1 MYPMSSFFGFLN
13 LGKRDSMWK
22 SKDGLWTLQ
31 QGSGKSDFVWAN
43 QIGRNNT
50 LKMLCVAVL
59 FALKPSCPALESVDA
74 SMKPVSNTPVNT
86 RYSRSSTLHQRTGN
100 GFIENS
106 VSTIDRFSNPPDHL
120 PKPGRSE
127 FSGDR
132 CCAGLQLGRASL
144 VLQPWQWQKPQQ
156 HNKNLWFN
164 DKIALV
170 VLIQNQNKEG
180 IHLILEHHTIVH
192 MQAIIEP
199 NPRNILLSEQVQMT
213 TWLLV

>member
-74 SMKPVSNTPVNT
+74 SMKPVSSTPVDT

-100 GFIENS
+100 GIIESS
-106 VSTIDRFSNPPDHL
+106 VSTIDRLSNPPDHL

-127 FSGDR
+127 FPAIAAALGSNW
-132 CCAGLQLGRASL
+132 AGRLWSCNHDNARN
-144 VLQPWQWQKPQQ
+144 
-156 HNKNLWFN
+156 HNNII
-164 DKIALV
+164 KIYHL
-170 VLIQNQNKEG
+170 LIK
-180 IHLILEHHTIVH
+180 
-192 MQAIIEP
+192 
-199 NPRNILLSEQVQMT
+199 
-213 TWLLV
+213 